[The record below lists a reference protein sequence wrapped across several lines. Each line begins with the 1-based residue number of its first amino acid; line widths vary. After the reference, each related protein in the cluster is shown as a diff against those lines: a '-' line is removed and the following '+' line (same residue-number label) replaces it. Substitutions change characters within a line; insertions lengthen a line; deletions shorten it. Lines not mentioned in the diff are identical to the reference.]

1 LPKIVLPNPKTNF
14 PGSEDHAG
22 VSNAQLVKEEAE
34 LASKYN
40 NKSVLEQNSL
50 DIAWSI
56 LMEDRYN
63 ELRACVAESE
73 KELVHFRRCV

>member
-1 LPKIVLPNPKTNF
+1 
-14 PGSEDHAG
+14 
-22 VSNAQLVKEEAE
+22 LVKEEAE

-63 ELRACVAESE
+63 ELRACIAESE